1 MYSESPALSSQAW
14 YPLPACLGPGRS
26 LVAGASGSAR
36 VWKRW
41 CFWRN
46 PSLVSFPPTFGS
58 AVELVPLV
66 GPPASGWSRWG
77 VGKGDWC
84 RTSGVFC
91 DRGWPIYSASLVV
104 SITFHDLAAPLG
116 VWFLPLS
123 FSRSLPDCRRAP
135 VGSGVCGF
143 PTLVVELTT
152 VSGWHFLRLLFARV
166 CVIISVISTQYMY
179 VHPVLYWRC

>member
-1 MYSESPALSSQAW
+1 MAGLCARPRAWVRGGAAGLQYMYT
-14 YPLPACLGPGRS
+14 
-26 LVAGASGSAR
+26 SA
-36 VWKRW
+36 
-41 CFWRN
+41 
-46 PSLVSFPPTFGS
+46 
-58 AVELVPLV
+58 AELVPLG

-77 VGKGDWC
+77 AERGDWC

-91 DRGWPIYSASLVV
+91 DRGRPIHSASLVV

-123 FSRSLPDCRRAP
+123 FSRPLPDCRRAP

-143 PTLVVELTT
+143 LTLVVELTT

-166 CVIISVISTQYMY
+166 CVITTVISINGRQDEQ
-179 VHPVLYWRC
+179 